1 MEPNSHK
8 KRILRIIARLNI
20 GGPAISVINLTHYL
34 QNEFETKLVIGNIS
48 EGEESMD
55 YLLEQYNLKPVYLN
69 TLKRELSF
77 IGDIK
82 SVFAVYRIIREFQP
96 DIVHTHTA
104 KAGAIGRSAVILY
117 NLMHLRFGK
126 NKIKLIHTFHGHVF
140 KGYFNR
146 FVTFVFIIIE
156 KTLAIFTDVI
166 IVTSDAI
173 KKELSDKYKIAPDKK
188 IRVIY
193 EGRLELEQ
201 FFNIDNSHNSDA
213 GKLMEQP
220 IITTVGRLIHI
231 KGQKFLIQ
239 AFSKLKVP
247 AKLLIVGD
255 GILRK
260 ELSELSNK
268 LGLSDKVEFTGYI
281 RDVAMIYKKT
291 DIFVLSSLNEGAPF
305 TIIEALASARPVI
318 ATDVGGVKDLL
329 GSKVSTISDNIY
341 LCERGILV
349 PSGDVDAIAMA
360 IDYLI
365 KNPEIGYSIGIAGR
379 EFVKN
384 VFTFDRM
391 IKNMSLLYTGIL

>member
-1 MEPNSHK
+1 MGPNSHK

-20 GGPAISVINLTHYL
+20 GGPAISVIILTNYL
-34 QNEFETKLVIGNIS
+34 QSEFETKLVIGNIS

-55 YLLEQYNLKPVYLN
+55 YLLEQYNVKPVYLS

-126 NKIKLIHTFHGHVF
+126 NRIKLIHTFHGHVF

-166 IVTSDAI
+166 IAVSDAL
-173 KKELSDKYKIAPDKK
+173 KKELLDKYKIAPDKK

-193 EGRLELEQ
+193 EGLELEQ
-201 FFNIDNSHNSDA
+201 FFNIDISHNSDA
-213 GKLMEQP
+213 GKLMEQK
-220 IITTVGRLIHI
+220 IITTVGRLVPI

-260 ELSELSNK
+260 ELYELSNK

-318 ATDVGGVKDLL
+318 ATDVGGVRDLL
-329 GSKVSTISDNIY
+329 GSKVSIISDNIY

-360 IDYLI
+360 INYLI
-365 KNPEIGYSIGIAGR
+365 ENPEIGYRISISGR
-379 EFVKN
+379 EFVKK
-384 VFTFDRM
+384 VFTINRM
-391 IKNMSLLYTGIL
+391 IKDMSLLYKEMF